1 MTAWRF
7 LRGEGAGLVRFV
19 WQNAHR
25 FSLAHDVSWGGVAK
39 ALNEAAAWSQL
50 PLRQVT
56 QCCKEDSGVVVAC
69 VPGTEIEWEDI
80 VELGT
85 V

>member
-1 MTAWRF
+1 VL
-7 LRGEGAGLVRFV
+7 LRGEGADLVRVV

-25 FSLAHDVSWGGVAK
+25 FSLAHDVSWGGLEK
-39 ALNEAAAWSQL
+39 ALSEAAAWSEL
-50 PLRQVT
+50 PPSQITDCYLEGQ
-56 QCCKEDSGVVVAC
+56 GVVIAVA
-69 VPGTEIEWEDI
+69 PGTELEWPDV